1 MIEINYLAVLV
12 CGVVAIV
19 LGFVW
24 YGPLF
29 GKKWLQITG
38 ADKADMARREEM
50 MKGVWKLYLT
60 QFALAL
66 FQAGALAW
74 YIVALEGV
82 RPGVATA
89 LCIWAAFIMPTIAS
103 GSMWNNDSA
112 KVSWVKFL
120 IQAGYNLVLFIL
132 FALILVN
139 WK

>member
-12 CGVVAIV
+12 CGVIALA

-74 YIVALEGV
+74 YIMAFEGV
-82 RPGVATA
+82 RPGVAR
-89 LCIWAAFIMPTIAS
+89 LSAS
-103 GSMWNNDSA
+103 GEHS
-112 KVSWVKFL
+112 
-120 IQAGYNLVLFIL
+120 
-132 FALILVN
+132 
-139 WK
+139 